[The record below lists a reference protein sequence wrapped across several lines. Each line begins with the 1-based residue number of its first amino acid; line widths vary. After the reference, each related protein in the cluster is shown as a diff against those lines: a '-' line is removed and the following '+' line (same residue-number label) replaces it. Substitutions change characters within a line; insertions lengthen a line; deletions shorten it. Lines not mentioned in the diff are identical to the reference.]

1 MALPADSVRTN
12 TSYVGYSDLDRRHPW
27 TKGMYKRARQMFDP
41 VGLGY
46 PPSWIETL
54 GFFIRTDNP
63 APLEAGMIF
72 HLPMSLRVAGRL
84 GICLSQTM
92 LVTPDGGVPLTSTP
106 ARLAEIEG

>member
-1 MALPADSVRTN
+1 MV
-12 TSYVGYSDLDRRHPW
+12 
-27 TKGMYKRARQMFDP
+27 
-41 VGLGY
+41 
-46 PPSWIETL
+46 
-54 GFFIRTDNP
+54 
-63 APLEAGMIF
+63 F